1 VRVLWTTILPALVVA
16 GALVLAY
23 GVRRPDSGVRVQT
36 AREASVRVTYPGRR
50 ETVAGGR
57 VPAGGTLQLRLER
70 GRYVIRPQRGRRLRA
85 VSVYVPDGRFVEV
98 RLPDRRRA
106 RP

>member
-1 VRVLWTTILPALVVA
+1 MRLLWTMILPAFVVA

-23 GVRRPDSGVRVQT
+23 GVRRPDSGVRVRT
-36 AREASVRVTYPGRR
+36 AREAAVRVTYPGRR

-57 VPAGGTLQLRLER
+57 VPAGGVLQLRLQR
-70 GRYVIRPQRGRRLRA
+70 GRYVVRPQRGRRLRA
-85 VSVYVPDGRFVEV
+85 VSVYVPDGRFVAV
-98 RLPDRRRA
+98 TLPDRRRA